1 MIGKI
6 QDYKLKE
13 VKVKKDEATVTF
25 TSLSVS
31 FHGAEAAVR
40 TLLMSPYGINIDKL
54 KFLSKL
60 SEPVKGIQNNSLS
73 ISLNCVKSPL
83 KFSH

>member
-40 TLLMSPYGINIDKL
+40 TILMSPYGINIDKL
-54 KFLSKL
+54 KYWNQSDKSNDEMCIRDRHLDK
-60 SEPVKGIQNNSLS
+60 SLKVY
-73 ISLNCVKSPL
+73 LLYV
-83 KFSH
+83 